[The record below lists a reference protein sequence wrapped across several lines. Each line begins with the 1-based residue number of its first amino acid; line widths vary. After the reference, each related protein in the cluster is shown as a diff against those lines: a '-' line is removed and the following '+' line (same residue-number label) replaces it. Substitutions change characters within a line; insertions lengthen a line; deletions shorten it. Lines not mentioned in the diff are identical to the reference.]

1 MRDPNHDLRAI
12 ETLDD
17 AASLWFA
24 RRDAGLSAAEQI
36 EFEQWLARDPRHA
49 AVWREF
55 QEVLDEIPPR
65 GDATLARAMNR
76 QLVRRQQRRQRF
88 RLATF
93 ATGTLA
99 AAAAV
104 ALMFYQTHDNAVV
117 ESEAPPEGSATVVIS
132 TPQSQNLPDGSTV
145 ELNRGA
151 AIEIDFTDGQRHVR
165 LLRGEGYFDVAKD
178 PSRPFVVEVRGVR
191 VKAIGTAFSVG
202 VGSDRVDVLV
212 THGQVAVARAPLT
225 PTSPTT
231 GRVIAGAG
239 TRVLVP
245 IQNHHEPVKVENVA
259 ADESDHHLA
268 WRGPRLDLSATP
280 LAVAIGAFNRQG
292 GIQLRI
298 GDRAL
303 GDLKMSGVFRIDNA
317 EGFARMLVLNYEMRT
332 ERAGDTITLY
342 RAR

>member
-1 MRDPNHDLRAI
+1 MRDPNHDLRGI

-24 RRDAGLSAAEQI
+24 RRDAGLSAAEEI

-49 AVWREF
+49 AIWREF
-55 QEVLDEIPPR
+55 EDLLEVIP
-65 GDATLARAMNR
+65 GCADATLARAMNR

-88 RLATF
+88 RLAT
-93 ATGTLA
+93 GTLA

-104 ALMFYQTHDNAVV
+104 ALIFYQPHDDAVV
-117 ESEAPPEGSATVVIS
+117 KSEAPPEGSANIVIS
-132 TPQSQNLPDGSTV
+132 TPQRQNLPDGSTV

-178 PSRPFVVEVRGVR
+178 PLRPFVVEGRGVR

-212 THGQVAVARAPLT
+212 THGQVAVARTPLT

-231 GRVIAGAG
+231 ERVIAGAG

-280 LAVAIGAFNRQG
+280 LAVAIRAFNRQG

-317 EGFARMLVLNYEMRT
+317 EGFARMLELNYGMRA
-332 ERAGDTITLY
+332 ERAGNTITLY